1 MESHDTAGADASIAR
16 GAIEL
21 WFARLDRTDA
31 EIAPMRAMLSADET
45 ARAARFFQDRDRN
58 RFIVARATLRKLL
71 AAHVGC
77 AAESIRFDYNR
88 WGKPAIAAG
97 LAPRDIRFNL
107 SHSQGFAVYAIACN
121 REVGVDVETIRPGF
135 VSEQIAEHF
144 FSRNEVRALR
154 SIPPNQQLEA
164 FFNCWTRKEAYIKA
178 RGEGLAIELAS
189 FDVSLKPGEPAAIL
203 RAADRAKWSLVAFRP
218 DSERV
223 GAVAIE
229 GSADEISSPRWF

>member
-1 MESHDTAGADASIAR
+1 
-16 GAIEL
+16 
-21 WFARLDRTDA
+21 
-31 EIAPMRAMLSADET
+31 
-45 ARAARFFQDRDRN
+45 
-58 RFIVARATLRKLL
+58 TLRKLL

-154 SIPPNQQLEA
+154 SIPPNQQSEA

>member
-144 FSRNEVRALR
+144 FSRNAVRALR
-154 SIPPNQQLEA
+154 SIPPSQQVEG
-164 FFNCWTRKEAYIKA
+164 FFNCW
-178 RGEGLAIELAS
+178 
-189 FDVSLKPGEPAAIL
+189 
-203 RAADRAKWSLVAFRP
+203 
-218 DSERV
+218 
-223 GAVAIE
+223 
-229 GSADEISSPRWF
+229 